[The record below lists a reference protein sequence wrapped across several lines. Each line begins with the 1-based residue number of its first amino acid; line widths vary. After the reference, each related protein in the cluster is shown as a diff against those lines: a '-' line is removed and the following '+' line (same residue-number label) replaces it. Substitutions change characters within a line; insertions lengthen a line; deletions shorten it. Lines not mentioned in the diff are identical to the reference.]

1 MTPADDELQ
10 AIARRYR
17 RFAAVEARGASP
29 AYERLALAVARSP
42 DLLAFLRSVPPDR
55 RQPNLFLA
63 ALRHLGGVPRDARA
77 IKALVRTEAGRIRD
91 IMLSR
96 TTQTN
101 EPARCAVLLP
111 VLADLRQPLALIEVG
126 ASAGLCL
133 LPDLYGYDYGRRRLE
148 PPAASVAPVFSCRA
162 SPATPLPAALPKV
175 AWRCGLDL
183 NPLDVN
189 APEQMAWLETLI
201 WPGCEVRRANLKAA
215 LCLARAQPP
224 SVVRGDLGRDLAAL
238 IARAPTGVQLVVYHS
253 AVLAYLPSASERE
266 AFARS
271 LRLTDAVWI
280 SNEPAAVFP
289 ELAKMAPPPQSP
301 DQFLLAVDG
310 KPVAWTGPHG
320 QSITWFAT

>member
-1 MTPADDELQ
+1 MAADDDELR
-10 AIARRYR
+10 AIAKRYR
-17 RFAAVEARGASP
+17 RFATGEAHGASP

-42 DLLAFLRSVPPDR
+42 DLLAFLGSMPPDR

-63 ALRHLGGVPRDARA
+63 ALRHIGGVPRDASAMEA
-77 IKALVRTEAGRIRD
+77 IVRGEAARLKD

-111 VLADLRQPLALIEVG
+111 SLGALRQPLALIEVG

-133 LPDLYGYDYGRRRLE
+133 LPDHYGYDYGRHRLV
-148 PPAASVAPVFSCRA
+148 PPGPTSLPILPCRA
-162 SPATPLPAALPKV
+162 SPATPLPLALPKV

-183 NPLDVN
+183 NPLDIN
-189 APEQMAWLETLI
+189 ARDQMAWLEALV
-201 WPGCEVRRANLKAA
+201 WPGCEARAGNLAA
-215 LCLARAQPP
+215 AIQIARAQPP
-224 SVVRGDLGRDLAAL
+224 PVVRGDLRRDLPAL
-238 IARAPTGVQLVVYHS
+238 IARVPKGLRLVVYHS
-253 AVLAYLPSASERE
+253 AVLGYLQSASERD

-271 LRLTDAVWI
+271 VRQIEAVWI
-280 SNEPAAVFP
+280 SNEASSVFP
-289 ELAKMAPPPQSP
+289 ELAKAAPPPETP